1 MEVEMR
7 TRMIL
12 AALGVLA
19 LAAITLTG
27 LSIGLGGLITLC
39 ILSTSATAFYPLDG
53 SLSPATISQQ
63 LEPLLGPAA
72 KYFFA
77 LGTLAAGLTSAITAP
92 LAAAYAVSGVMGW
105 RVSLTDWRFRMTW
118 LAVLAAGTLFAALES
133 KPLTA
138 ILFAQFA
145 NGLLLPVI
153 ALALLWLVNRE
164 VLLGKYRNSLFMN
177 LLAGMVIIICIF
189 LGLSKLV

>member
-1 MEVEMR
+1 
-7 TRMIL
+7 
-12 AALGVLA
+12 
-19 LAAITLTG
+19 
-27 LSIGLGGLITLC
+27 
-39 ILSTSATAFYPLDG
+39 
-53 SLSPATISQQ
+53 
-63 LEPLLGPAA
+63 
-72 KYFFA
+72 
-77 LGTLAAGLTSAITAP
+77 
-92 LAAAYAVSGVMGW
+92 
-105 RVSLTDWRFRMTW
+105 MTW